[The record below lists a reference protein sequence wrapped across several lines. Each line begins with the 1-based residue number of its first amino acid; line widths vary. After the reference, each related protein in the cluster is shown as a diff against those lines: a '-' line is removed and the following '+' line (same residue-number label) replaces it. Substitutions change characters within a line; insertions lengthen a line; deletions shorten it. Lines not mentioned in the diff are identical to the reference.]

1 MVSTFKSSGD
11 TLDSGKNLYLPL
23 NLWLRP
29 VAWFPPEKTLFV
41 FQKKLWQSS
50 LVPNTIV
57 SKESH
62 EVNRWREKFNFNR
75 EIVFEQ
81 FFFKIGPVNFSL
93 LFVKSN

>member
-11 TLDSGKNLYLPL
+11 ALDSDKNLYLPL

-29 VAWFPPEKTLFV
+29 VAWFTKEKTLFV
-41 FQKKLWQSS
+41 FQKKIRRSA

-62 EVNRWREKFNFNR
+62 EVNGWREKFNLNC
-75 EIVFEQ
+75 
-81 FFFKIGPVNFSL
+81 
-93 LFVKSN
+93 